1 MASVSCLMVI
11 GKESFPAQGG
21 GSHFVQSYK
30 MGGKNQRTLVYHGQ
44 AIDTMGTNKLI
55 NFERFNK
62 IGGGYF
68 VGHDA
73 EKILKVFG

>member
-1 MASVSCLMVI
+1 
-11 GKESFPAQGG
+11 
-21 GSHFVQSYK
+21 
-30 MGGKNQRTLVYHGQ
+30 
-44 AIDTMGTNKLI
+44 MGTNKLI

-73 EKILKVFG
+73 EKILKVFR